1 MAEIKW
7 IKITTTMFDDEKIKL
22 IDAMP
27 ERDTI
32 FNIWIKLLVQAGKTN
47 ANGYIFLTENIPYT
61 EEMLSTLFN
70 RPLQS
75 VRLALQ
81 TLKNFGMID
90 MSENNLIKISN
101 WEKHQNIEGMEK
113 VREQNRLRKQK
124 QRSKM
129 KELQAPAKEEVT
141 GAKEDSH
148 ITSRDSHAIER
159 EEERDK
165 DIDKER
171 EKERE
176 KEKEEN
182 IISVSPKDNLIEV
195 CKFYESAGFGTI
207 NLITQQKLEVLIEMY
222 SKEWVK
228 DAIETSVLRGKYR
241 LTYVEGILQNW
252 KAEGRDKKKNRG
264 EKSESNSTD
273 NGQQLRSE
281 GIGL

>member
-7 IKITTTMFDDEKIKL
+7 IKITTSMFDDEKIKL

-47 ANGYIFLTENIPYT
+47 TNGYIFLTENIPYT

-81 TLKNFGMID
+81 TLKSFGMVDI
-90 MSENNLIKISN
+90 SENNLIKISN
-101 WEKHQNIEGMEK
+101 WEKHQNIEGMDK

-124 QRSKM
+124 QRAKM
-129 KELQAPAKEEVT
+129 KELQAAKEEVT
-141 GAKEDSH
+141 GAKEVSH
-148 ITSRDSHAIER
+148 ITSRDSHAIEREKER

-171 EKERE
+171 E
-176 KEKEEN
+176 EN
-182 IISVSPKDNLIEV
+182 TVSLSAKDNLIEV

-207 NLITQQKLEVLIEMY
+207 NLITQQKLEDLIERY

-252 KAEGRDKKKNRG
+252 KSEGREKKG
-264 EKSESNSTD
+264 GAKSGTRSNSSD
-273 NGQQLRSE
+273 NEQQLRDQ